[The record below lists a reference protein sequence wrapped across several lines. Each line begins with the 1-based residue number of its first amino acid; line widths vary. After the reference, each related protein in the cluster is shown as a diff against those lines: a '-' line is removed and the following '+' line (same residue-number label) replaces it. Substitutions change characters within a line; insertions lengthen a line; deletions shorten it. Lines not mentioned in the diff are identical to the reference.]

1 MQEFLFELSDDEFEV
16 KLRDNYVLLEDEIKE
31 SLKRQKMLETKVSE
45 VVKDRLLLPPGKVEE
60 LLSSLQKLIPQIYIK
75 RSKQMKLQEPVRTR
89 LFSWTM
95 CDLCIIILADESMH
109 GPQKVVNHICKMDA
123 DSLWP
128 EDGLAFCILW
138 CRMIFASC
146 AEWKFQLRD
155 FPQAWLDIRKLQ
167 LWGKLAGA
175 EQEPTSR
182 GNICCII
189 ISDFL
194 DLFLLKME
202 KNMSNYHINIK

>member
-1 MQEFLFELSDDEFEV
+1 MSDDDFEV
-16 KLRDNYVLLEDEIKE
+16 KLRDNYVLLEDEFKE

-45 VVKDRLLLPPGKVEE
+45 LVKDRLHLPPGKVEE
-60 LLSSLQKLIPQIYIK
+60 LLANLQKLIAQIYIK

-109 GPQKVVNHICKMDA
+109 GPQKVVNHICEMDA

-128 EDGLAFCILW
+128 EDGLGFCILW

-155 FPQAWLDIRKLQ
+155 FPQTWLDIRKLQ

-175 EQEPTSR
+175 EQEPTPR
-182 GNICCII
+182 GNI
-189 ISDFL
+189 FL
-194 DLFLLKME
+194 IF
-202 KNMSNYHINIK
+202 I

>member
-1 MQEFLFELSDDEFEV
+1 MSDDDFEV
-16 KLRDNYVLLEDEIKE
+16 KLRDNYELLEDEYKE

-45 VVKDRLLLPPGKVEE
+45 VVKDRLLLPAGKVEE
-60 LLSSLQKLIPQIYIK
+60 LLTSLQKMNAQIYIQ
-75 RSKQMKLQEPVRTR
+75 RSKQMKQQAPVRTR

-109 GPQKVVNHICKMDA
+109 GPQKVVNHICEMDA

-128 EDGLAFCILW
+128 EEGLEFCILW

-155 FPQAWLDIRKLQ
+155 FPQTWLDIRKLQ

-175 EQEPTSR
+175 EQEPTAR
-182 GNICCII
+182 GNI
-189 ISDFL
+189 L
-194 DLFLLKME
+194 
-202 KNMSNYHINIK
+202 NNR